1 MSKRL
6 TSQENSLKVKQ
17 LMKKNIKIEFHSA
30 FTKPINY
37 VVNDIQKAI
46 EICEDGIN
54 RQYIVFVNGKRY
66 KAMYSFGKRVDL
78 K

>member
-6 TSQENSLKVKQ
+6 TSQENSLRVKQ
-17 LMKKNIKIEFHSA
+17 LMKKDIKIELHSA

-37 VVNDIQKAI
+37 IVNDINEAI

-54 RQYIVFVNGKRY
+54 RQYIVFVNGNRY
-66 KAMYSFGKRVDL
+66 KAMNSFGKRVDL

>member
-1 MSKRL
+1 
-6 TSQENSLKVKQ
+6 LKVKQ
-17 LMKKNIKIEFHSA
+17 LMKKDIKIEFHSA

-37 VVNDIQKAI
+37 IVNDIQKAI

-54 RQYIVFVNGKRY
+54 RQYIVFVNGNRY
-66 KAMYSFGKRVDL
+66 KAMNSFGKRVDL